1 MTKEKGQPNEFQRR
15 LGEAVRACR
24 FQAGLSQKELAERC
38 NLHRSYVSSIERGLN
53 LVSLKTLRMLA
64 DALGVAPH
72 TLVRKAEGDGED
84 ILPIE

>member
-15 LGEAVRACR
+15 LGETVRACR

-38 NLHRSYVSSIERGLN
+38 NLHRSYIGNIERGLTS
-53 LVSLKTLRMLA
+53 VSLRTLRMLA

-72 TLVRKAEGDGED
+72 TLVKKAEGNGED